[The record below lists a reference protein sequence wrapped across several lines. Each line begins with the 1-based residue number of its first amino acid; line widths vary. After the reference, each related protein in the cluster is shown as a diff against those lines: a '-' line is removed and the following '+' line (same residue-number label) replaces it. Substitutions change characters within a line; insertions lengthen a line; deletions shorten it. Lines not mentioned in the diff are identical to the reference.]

1 MSALNY
7 WLTDESWKL
16 GIRALLVDAESEGL
30 LPLQGG
36 RDLPYKQP
44 KGEGVRPGRRSTTEA
59 GLVPD
64 HEYLEGYLGLLIQ
77 GLIDAGGPVAHRDRG
92 LDQ

>member
-7 WLTDESWKL
+7 WLTDASWKL
-16 GIRALLVDAESEGL
+16 GIRTLLVDEESAGPF
-30 LPLQGG
+30 PLQVG

-44 KGEGVRPGRRSTTEA
+44 KGEGVRSGSRSTTEA

-64 HEYLEGYLGLLIQ
+64 REYLEGYLRLLIQ
-77 GLIDAGGPVAHRDRG
+77 GLNDAGGPVAQRDRG

>member
-1 MSALNY
+1 
-7 WLTDESWKL
+7 LTDASCKL
-16 GIRALLVDAESEGL
+16 GIRTLLVDAESAGPF
-30 LPLQGG
+30 PLQGG

-44 KGEGVRPGRRSTTEA
+44 KGEGVQSGRRSTTEA

-77 GLIDAGGPVAHRDRG
+77 GLNDAGGPVAQHPQG
-92 LDQ
+92 YQPVEEFVVA

>member
-7 WLTDESWKL
+7 WLTDASWKL
-16 GIRALLVDAESEGL
+16 GIRTLLVDAESA
-30 LPLQGG
+30 
-36 RDLPYKQP
+36 
-44 KGEGVRPGRRSTTEA
+44 GRRSTTEA

-64 HEYLEGYLGLLIQ
+64 REYLEGYLGLLIQ
-77 GLIDAGGPVAHRDRG
+77 GLIDAGGPVAQRDRE

>member
-7 WLTDESWKL
+7 WLTDASWKL
-16 GIRALLVDAESEGL
+16 GIRTLLVDAESEG
-30 LPLQGG
+30 
-36 RDLPYKQP
+36 
-44 KGEGVRPGRRSTTEA
+44 VRSGRRSTTEA

-77 GLIDAGGPVAHRDRG
+77 GLIDAGGPVAQRDLG